1 MNPTTPSPISYRSRE
16 SSLHCLARVLFNSG
30 LFLLL
35 FFPVVTLLYHALPH
49 GRRWFLLLVA
59 SCYFYMVAVPAYLG
73 ILATIIVIDYIAGL
87 AIERAAGA
95 RRRAFLLASIGSN
108 LALLAVFK
116 YAGFAAEN
124 ATRLAQVIGWNYA
137 PEALSF
143 ALPIGLSFHTFQSMA
158 YTIEVYRGHQ
168 PAERHAGYFALYVMF
183 YPQLVAGPIERPQH
197 LLPQL
202 RRPPELSAASL
213 QGRWRGLT
221 DPCVGEG
228 LQLMIVGFF
237 KKLVIA
243 DRVAVVVDNVYATP
257 QGYAGVPLIV
267 ATACFAVQIYCDF
280 SGYTDIARGAALTMG
295 VRLTDNFAHPY
306 GARSIADFWRRWHIS
321 LSSWF
326 RDYVYVPLGGNR
338 VSTARWVRNVLVTF
352 LLSGLWHG
360 ANWTFVV
367 WGALHG
373 VYLVAGRALAPVRAR
388 AIARLGLLHVPR
400 FHATLR
406 AMTTFGLVA
415 FAWIAFRAESLSD
428 AWFIATH
435 LTTGVS
441 SSLQS
446 LLSPS
451 GEGVMVRL
459 GLAPIPVAKHEW
471 LLIAV
476 LVGGVILLDLR
487 RPNRRFVDDLLAQ
500 PIWARWAVCYALV
513 CGVLFFGVYRSAT
526 FIYFQF

>member
-1 MNPTTPSPISYRSRE
+1 
-16 SSLHCLARVLFNSG
+16 VLFNSG

-35 FFPVVTLLYHALPH
+35 FFPVVTLLYHALPQ
-49 GRRWFLLLVA
+49 RQRWALLLVA

-73 ILATIIVIDYIAGL
+73 ILATIIVIDYTAGL
-87 AIERAAGA
+87 AIEGA
-95 RRRAFLLASIGSN
+95 SGGRRRAYLVASIVSNLGLLA
-108 LALLAVFK
+108 LFK
-116 YAGFAAEN
+116 YAGFAVEN
-124 ATRLAQVIGWNYA
+124 AARLAQVIGWNYTS
-137 PEALSF
+137 EALSL

-158 YTIEVYRGHQ
+158 YTIEVYRGSQ

-202 RRPPELSAASL
+202 KRPPELSAAGL
-213 QGRWRGLT
+213 RGRLRGLAE
-221 DPCVGEG
+221 PCVGEG
-228 LQLMIVGFF
+228 LQLMVVGLF

-257 QGYAGVPLIV
+257 HGYAGLPLLL
-267 ATACFAVQIYCDF
+267 ATVCFAVQIYCDF

-295 VRLTDNFAHPY
+295 VRLTENFAHPY

-338 VSTARWVRNVLVTF
+338 VSTKEWLRNVLVTF

-373 VYLVAGRALAPVRAR
+373 GYLVAGRALAPWRER
-388 AIARLGLLHVPR
+388 AIAYLGIRDMPRLHGALRVTT
-400 FHATLR
+400 TL
-406 AMTTFGLVA
+406 ALVT
-415 FAWIAFRAESLSD
+415 FAWIFFRAESLAD
-428 AWFIATH
+428 GWFIATH
-435 LTTGVS
+435 LTTGLGAT
-441 SSLQS
+441 LQS
-446 LLSPS
+446 VISSS
-451 GEGVMVRL
+451 GEGLMVRL
-459 GLAPIPVAKHEW
+459 GLAPLPVAKHEW
-471 LLIAV
+471 LLIAA
-476 LVGGVILLDLR
+476 LAGGVILFDQR
-487 RPNRRFVDDLLAQ
+487 RPQRRFVDDLLTR
-500 PIWARWAVCYALV
+500 PVFARWAVCYALV
-513 CGVLFFGVYRSAT
+513 CAVLFFGVYRTAT